1 MHIMLLNMAQPP
13 EKVDEAAFQTCEA
26 ENSMMMAWLVNT
38 MDPEIGKTCSFLSTT
53 KEMWDAVNEIFSNL
67 GNSAQGLWQELDQY
81 HEAEWENARDVAQFK
96 RKTLGKKE
104 KRLKY
109 GMIIII
115 KPDIPGKH
123 AGNSWKPAKNNHFLE
138 RNNHAFQAKNSQSSN
153 LRGAE
158 TQPFT
163 KEQLEL
169 LHRFIN
175 QSQNNPTP
183 NPFSSLAQKGNFFF
197 ALSVSSKAKAP

>member
-1 MHIMLLNMAQPP
+1 MQETLPSSRGCWKKSVFEFLARLNS
-13 EKVDEAAFQTCEA
+13 ELNEARGRILGRKPLQSVQEVFACIKREESGRNVMMNGQQTGQNV
-26 ENSMMMAWLVNT
+26 ENSALLTATLETALVANQKNSRKEGEKIKVWH
-38 MDPEIGKTCSFLSTT
+38 DYYNKTRHTRETCW
-53 KEMWDAVNEIFSNL
+53 KIH
-67 GNSAQGLWQELDQY
+67 G
-81 HEAEWENARDVAQFK
+81 
-96 RKTLGKKE
+96 
-104 KRLKY
+104 
-109 GMIIII
+109 
-115 KPDIPGKH
+115 
-123 AGNSWKPAKNNHFLE
+123 KPAKNNHFLE

-183 NPFSSLAQKGNFFF
+183 NPFSSLAQKGNFLF